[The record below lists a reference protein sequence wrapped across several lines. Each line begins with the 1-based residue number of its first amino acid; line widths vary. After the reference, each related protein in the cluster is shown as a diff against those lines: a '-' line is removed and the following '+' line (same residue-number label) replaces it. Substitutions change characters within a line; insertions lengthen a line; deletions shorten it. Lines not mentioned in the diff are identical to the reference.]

1 MLEIVTIILTIVA
14 FLALC
19 AYPVYGIM
27 LIFIVRPLVDT
38 MYGFVLVGDV
48 HMTEIVSVL
57 LPCIIAVRIIFVP
70 ESRKALRDMPLKPV
84 WFLYVINICI
94 ISLLI
99 LCDDELSSS
108 ANVFFRH
115 FNGFIGFYMV
125 QAFFTD
131 EKKIRYLLL
140 SLILAGIF
148 PMTIGIYE
156 FITDH
161 HWQKT
166 FTEGLMRNIGLY
178 HDAITVRF
186 YALQTLLS
194 LFLYCSMF
202 LKSYFLNFIAML
214 YAGAASVVMYKT
226 YSKAGLIILGV
237 WLLVWAVL
245 KRNIYLLIV
254 LICLGVTA
262 VSVENGVL
270 TNVYK
275 VFNKEIG
282 AMTGTGKS
290 VRVFEGRVYLW
301 KSLLNEWKEMSVLQK
316 VFGSGKMAT
325 GSHNDYILM
334 LYHGGVF
341 GLLIY
346 LTLLAT
352 IGIRILVNLFERA
365 GPLNIGAFMAFIM
378 WMTDTIGLVPSA
390 YSGYQWFVWGVIGL
404 GLRVHQNEKLRKA
417 EISERVQQSPA
428 KIPLL
433 DVASAPAAHINRPLA
448 G

>member
-1 MLEIVTIILTIVA
+1 MLEIVTIISVIAA
-14 FLALC
+14 FFVLC
-19 AYPVYGIM
+19 VYPVYGIM
-27 LIFIVRPLVDT
+27 LIFMVRPLVDT
-38 MYGFVLVGDV
+38 MYGFVLVGDLRL
-48 HMTEIVSVL
+48 TEIVSVL
-57 LPCIIAVRIIFVP
+57 VPCIIAARIVFVP
-70 ESRKALRDMPLKPV
+70 ESIKGLREMPLKPV
-84 WFLYVINICI
+84 WFLYIINICI

-99 LCDDELSSS
+99 LCDDGLSSS

-125 QAFFTD
+125 QTFFTD

-140 SLILAGIF
+140 SLVVAGIF
-148 PMTIGIYE
+148 PMTVGIYE

-166 FTEGLMRNIGLY
+166 FTEGLIRNIGLY
-178 HDAITVRF
+178 HDAITVRY

-214 YAGAASVVMYKT
+214 YAGAASIVMYRT

-237 WLLVWAVL
+237 WLFAWAVL
-245 KRNIYLLIV
+245 KRNIYVLIV

-262 VSVENGVL
+262 ISVENRVV
-270 TNVYK
+270 TTISR

-282 AMTGTGKS
+282 AVTGTGKNE
-290 VRVFEGRVYLW
+290 RVFEGRVYLW
-301 KSLLNEWKEMSVLQK
+301 KSLLNEWEEMSVLQK
-316 VFGSGKMAT
+316 AFGSGKMAT

-341 GLLIY
+341 GLLVY

-365 GPLNIGAFMAFIM
+365 GPLNIGAFMAFVM
-378 WMTDTIGLVPSA
+378 WMIDTIGLVPSA

-404 GLRVHQNEKLRKA
+404 GLRVHQNARSRKA
-417 EISERVQQSPA
+417 DVPDRLQQGA
-428 KIPLL
+428 ATIPRF
-433 DVASAPAAHINRPLA
+433 DAASGAAAQINHPLA